1 MDKEQFLISKGVD
14 AHTAIENMMG
24 IDIYDEMIMDYME
37 SLPNDY
43 NMLVNYKN
51 NNDMP
56 NYAIQVHAMKSN
68 ARSFGFMKLGE
79 IAYEHE
85 MKSKENDVNYVN
97 ENFGTL
103 TNAVNEVMAI
113 LEEYKNL

>member
-1 MDKEQFLISKGVD
+1 MDKKEFLISHGVD
-14 AHTAIENMMG
+14 AETAIENMMG
-24 IDIYDEMIMDYME
+24 MDIYDEMINDYYE
-37 SLPNDY
+37 SLPSDY
-43 NMLVNYKN
+43 DTLVNYKN

-85 MKSKENDVNYVN
+85 MKSKENDINYVN
-97 ENFGTL
+97 ENFDAL
-103 TNAVNEVMAI
+103 TDAVNEVKEI
-113 LEEYKNL
+113 LNEYKNL